1 VKKIFYAQY
10 HFTSDELEE
19 MSADD
24 MEEYL
29 AAIRQTL
36 GEVVLRDTGSPLED
50 DAEVFLRFSQPWFH
64 VDPLFPSGSTL
75 VRMTVER

>member
-1 VKKIFYAQY
+1 VRIFYAQY
-10 HFTSDELEE
+10 HFTPDELEE
-19 MSADD
+19 MSADE

-29 AAIRQTL
+29 VAIRQTL
-36 GEVVLRDTGSPLED
+36 GERVLLDTGSPLED
-50 DAEVFLRFSQPWFH
+50 EAEVFLRFSHTFVD